1 MKEPHTPTLTEIQT
15 GAKRASERFEKWPQ
29 WKKEISEPQN
39 KMYKFLREIGEI
51 PDNATITKRRGDK
64 KYKVKRMI
72 TIYNQY
78 GSNKEIKATEGALF
92 IVDNEGNINM
102 IDSETQVIHLMDR
115 GDVLEMLNNE

>member
-1 MKEPHTPTLTEIQT
+1 
-15 GAKRASERFEKWPQ
+15 
-29 WKKEISEPQN
+29 
-39 KMYKFLREIGEI
+39 MYKFLREIGEI